1 MRTGRERGQQATL
14 RQGRAYTL
22 RGSDSI
28 DEAVGS
34 ARRVKPRMHRAA
46 GFPRLCEIL

>member
-1 MRTGRERGQQATL
+1 MRTERERGQQATL

-22 RGSDSI
+22 RGSASI

-34 ARRVKPRMHRAA
+34 GRRVEPRVHRAA
-46 GFPRLCEIL
+46 GFPGLCEIS